1 MQIKNHFEEQ
11 QDIDLDYLKIQNI
24 LNVSKKQINNTK
36 MINDIKQIDKDLDRT
51 SFFIEMEEKIQPKV
65 KNSLRNILITFSAFN
80 QSSSDEMI
88 NKKILDLG
96 YTQGLV

>member
-1 MQIKNHFEEQ
+1 
-11 QDIDLDYLKIQNI
+11 
-24 LNVSKKQINNTK
+24 

-51 SFFIEMEEKIQPKV
+51 SFLIELEEKKRLKV

-80 QSSSDEMI
+80 QSSSDDMF

-96 YTQGLV
+96 YTQGLVKLIFFQYNKTFLDSLKNLYYFYLN